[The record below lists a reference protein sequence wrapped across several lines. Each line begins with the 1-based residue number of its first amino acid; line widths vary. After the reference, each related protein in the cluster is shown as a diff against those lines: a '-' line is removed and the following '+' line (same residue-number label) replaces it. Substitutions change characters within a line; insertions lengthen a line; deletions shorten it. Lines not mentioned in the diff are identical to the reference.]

1 MPTRFA
7 KVVTLILII
16 ILALPAF
23 AKDQPLILTWE
34 TTQAAAMSAVR
45 SSFVTGNFRVMEE
58 RPNSLTL
65 ERSIDASF
73 RGYERVTVDFA
84 QHDRQTVLTV
94 RAWFG
99 MRASITFGAKH
110 TTDPKKMYGDRFAE
124 IERQLTQR

>member
-58 RPNSLTL
+58 RPI
-65 ERSIDASF
+65 RS
-73 RGYERVTVDFA
+73 
-84 QHDRQTVLTV
+84 H
-94 RAWFG
+94 
-99 MRASITFGAKH
+99 
-110 TTDPKKMYGDRFAE
+110 
-124 IERQLTQR
+124 